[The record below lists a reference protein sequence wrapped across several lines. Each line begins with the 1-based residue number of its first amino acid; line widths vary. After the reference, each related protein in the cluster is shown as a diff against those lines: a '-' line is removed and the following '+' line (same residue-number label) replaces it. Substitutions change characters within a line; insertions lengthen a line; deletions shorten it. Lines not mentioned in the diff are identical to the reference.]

1 MTKKD
6 DIPEISQRIRQ
17 LREQR
22 NLSQRALAKL
32 AGVTD
37 AAIAFWEGGK
47 RFPRGKNLK
56 NLAIALGVSESVIL
70 EGIEKP
76 APIAS
81 GNADRASLIL
91 EIQDLLKELPQNELE
106 MLKKSAENLKTISK
120 SKNQK
125 SVF

>member
-22 NLSQRALAKL
+22 DLSQRALAKL

-37 AAIAFWEGGK
+37 AAITFWEGGK

-56 NLAIALGVSESVIL
+56 NLAAALGVSESVIL
-70 EGIEKP
+70 EGAEKP
-76 APIAS
+76 TPTTSNKS
-81 GNADRASLIL
+81 GLIL
-91 EIQDLLKELPQNELE
+91 EIQDILRTLSESQLETLKA
-106 MLKKSAENLKTISK
+106 SAENLKSLSQNKNHK
-120 SKNQK
+120 SKAD
-125 SVF
+125 

>member
-70 EGIEKP
+70 EGVEKP
-76 APIAS
+76 APIALIS
-81 GNADRASLIL
+81 TDRASTIL
-91 EIQDLLKELPQNELE
+91 EIQSLLNQLEPSQLE
-106 MLKKSAENLKTISK
+106 MIKSSAENLLSLNKENRK
-120 SKNQK
+120 QVKD
-125 SVF
+125 